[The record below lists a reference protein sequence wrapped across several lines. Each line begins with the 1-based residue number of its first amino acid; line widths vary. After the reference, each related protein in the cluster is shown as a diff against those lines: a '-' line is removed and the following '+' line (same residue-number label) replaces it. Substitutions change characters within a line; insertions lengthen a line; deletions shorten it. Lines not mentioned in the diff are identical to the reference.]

1 VAGRGV
7 VLPLGDDHGLE
18 VLALGHLGLDLLDEA
33 LEVGS
38 VLGMLAGGGSQ
49 AGYQR
54 QRTCSGLVHSSLGR
68 SWWDMDSCEGLA
80 AVVCRCSA
88 DAVQMQCVT
97 DAGVQA
103 YLECAAQTEDT
114 VVGVL
119 GTEALEGVLD
129 DVVLLGQ
136 EVVGA
141 QTELPVAGGVAVP
154 VGQRLDPALQP
165 RALHDHGGERGR
177 RHFGGCDST
186 GGVPA
191 MGGRSRA
198 RWW

>member
-1 VAGRGV
+1 
-7 VLPLGDDHGLE
+7 
-18 VLALGHLGLDLLDEA
+18 
-33 LEVGS
+33 
-38 VLGMLAGGGSQ
+38 
-49 AGYQR
+49 
-54 QRTCSGLVHSSLGR
+54 
-68 SWWDMDSCEGLA
+68 
-80 AVVCRCSA
+80 VVCRCSA
-88 DAVQMQCVT
+88 DAVQMQCVA

-177 RHFGGCDST
+177 RHFGGCGST